1 MGSAIVEITVDCA
14 NPGRV
19 AAFWG
24 EVLGWPVQQHGEV
37 RWISATGNPGEGLM
51 LVFVKVPEPK
61 TVKNRLHIDLG
72 ASGCDQREE
81 LERLLSLGATHVD
94 IGQGDVPWV
103 VLADPEGN
111 EFCLL
116 ARRVG

>member
-1 MGSAIVEITVDCA
+1 MASAIIEINIDCA
-14 NPGRV
+14 DPDRV

-24 EVLGWPVQQHGEV
+24 DVLGWSVQRKGEL
-37 RWISATGNPGEGLM
+37 RWMSATGKPGEGLM
-51 LVFVKVPEPK
+51 LVFVEVPEPK
-61 TVKNRLHIDLG
+61 TVKNRVHIDLG
-72 ASGCDQREE
+72 PSGCDQRQE
-81 LERLLSLGATHVD
+81 LERLRSLGASHVD
-94 IGQGDVPWV
+94 IGQSDVPWV